1 MGKLLYMIPFI
12 GIPIGIYFL
21 ITFNMA
27 HALLIAGLSL
37 TQIILCL
44 AYLIWNI
51 LLAGIDGLLELE
63 VKLWDAL
70 FPVVFIL
77 ICAISFLY
85 TTLTNLTTAL
95 TGF

>member
-1 MGKLLYMIPFI
+1 MIPFI
-12 GIPIGIYFL
+12 GIPIGLYFL
-21 ITFNMA
+21 ITFNISYA
-27 HALLIAGLSL
+27 VLIAGLAL
-37 TQIILCL
+37 TQSIICFV
-44 AYLIWNI
+44 YLIWNI
-51 LLAGIDGLLELE
+51 FLAGIDGLLELE

-95 TGF
+95 TGT